1 MERLDIKK
9 IRKELALSQTDF
21 GKLLGVGLRS
31 VQNWE
36 SGDRNISESAKKLLE
51 SIIKDG
57 ATLHK
62 VPNNDSSTP
71 ATNHSLEEIIIER
84 VLKRINDKSY
94 PDDIL
99 ERLDD
104 QQQTLKDTQQDLLN
118 IFRMVTELKR
128 EVQDSKPHRLRN
140 ES

>member
-62 VPNNDSSTP
+62 VTNNDSSTP
-71 ATNHSLEEIIIER
+71 ATNQSLEEIIISR
-84 VLKRINDKSY
+84 VLKRLNLQS
-94 PDDIL
+94 L
-99 ERLDD
+99 EDLYELNNNQMELMERMEALEEVVEEKVRL
-104 QQQTLKDTQQDLLN
+104 KK
-118 IFRMVTELKR
+118 I
-128 EVQDSKPHRLRN
+128 
-140 ES
+140 

>member
-1 MERLDIKK
+1 MERLNIKK

-71 ATNHSLEEIIIER
+71 ATNQSLEEIIISR
-84 VLKRINDKSY
+84 VLKRLNLQS
-94 PDDIL
+94 L
-99 ERLDD
+99 EDLYELNNNQMELMERMEALEEVVEEKVRL
-104 QQQTLKDTQQDLLN
+104 KK
-118 IFRMVTELKR
+118 I
-128 EVQDSKPHRLRN
+128 
-140 ES
+140 